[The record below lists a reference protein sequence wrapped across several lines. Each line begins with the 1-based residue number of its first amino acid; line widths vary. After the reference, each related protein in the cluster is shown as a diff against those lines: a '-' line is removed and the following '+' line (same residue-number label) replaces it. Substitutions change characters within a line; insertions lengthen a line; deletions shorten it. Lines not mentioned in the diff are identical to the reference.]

1 MGEPSKPSDAELV
14 PLPLED
20 VLLLSRPMPKSL
32 QLLIPPEERIAEER
46 KASDV
51 LACLERRRRG
61 NLGLTFSSGDALAL
75 GDIVRMEPKSL
86 FSFTGLRII
95 KCRRGFF

>member
-1 MGEPSKPSDAELV
+1 
-14 PLPLED
+14 
-20 VLLLSRPMPKSL
+20 MPKSL

-61 NLGLTFSSGDALAL
+61 NLGLTFSGDALA
-75 GDIVRMEPKSL
+75 L